1 LIPDK
6 LYPFPMAA
14 DQALAKRYLDLLPQD
29 VYSIGRMGTYR
40 YLDIGNIIEQ
50 CFELQDKIGKAR

>member
-1 LIPDK
+1 
-6 LYPFPMAA
+6 MVA
-14 DQALAKRYLDLLPQD
+14 DPIAPAQFEAQD
-29 VYSIGRMGTYR
+29 VYSISRMGTYR